1 MVIDP
6 KSTEPFNIYKL
17 LIGSILPRPIAFVST
32 MGADGIYNLAPFSF
46 FTAVSAN
53 PPCIA
58 FAPMLSLAAKRK
70 DTLNN
75 AERLG
80 EFVVNVV
87 SEDIVRQMNE
97 TSAEFPPEV
106 DEFEVSGLTPVPSD
120 LVAVPRVKESHIA
133 MECKLRQVVEMS
145 SLPLGGSLVIGEVVR
160 FHIDDEYFNDYRI
173 DVDKLRPIGRM
184 AGFTYTRTNDRFD
197 LVRPGANAPGQPQR

>member
-53 PPCIA
+53 PPAIA
-58 FAPMLSLAAKRK
+58 FAPMLSMDGKRK

-87 SEDIVRQMNE
+87 SEDIVRPMNE
-97 TSAEFPPEV
+97 TSADFPPEI
-106 DEFEVSGLTPVPSD
+106 DEFEVSGLTPIPSD

-133 MECKLRQVVEMS
+133 MECKLRQIVEMS

-160 FHIDDEYFNDYRI
+160 FHVDDAYFDDYRI
-173 DVDKLRPIGRM
+173 DVDKLRPVGRM
-184 AGFTYTRTNDRFD
+184 AGFTYTRTTDRFE
-197 LVRPGANAPGQPQR
+197 LVRPGAAMPKPGR

>member
-6 KSTEPFNIYKL
+6 KTTDPYNIYKL

-53 PPCIA
+53 PPAIA
-58 FAPMLSLAAKRK
+58 FAPLLSMDGKRK
-70 DTLNN
+70 DTLVN

-87 SEDIVRQMNE
+87 SEDIVRPMNE
-97 TSAEFPPEV
+97 TSADFPPEI

-120 LVAVPRVKESHIA
+120 VVAVPRVKESHIA
-133 MECKLRQVVEMS
+133 MECKLRQIVEMS
-145 SLPLGGSLVIGEVVR
+145 SLPMGGSLVIGEVVR
-160 FHIDDEYFNDYRI
+160 FHVDEDYFNDFRI
-173 DVDKLRPIGRM
+173 DVDKLRPVGRL
-184 AGFTYTRTNDRFD
+184 AGFSYTRTTDRFE
-197 LVRPGANAPGQPQR
+197 LVRPGAATTKPLR

>member
-6 KSTEPFNIYKL
+6 KSTEPFNLYKL

-32 MGADGIYNLAPFSF
+32 MGPDGIYNLAPFSF

-53 PPCIA
+53 PPTIA
-58 FAPMLSLAAKRK
+58 FAPMINTLGKRK

-75 AERLG
+75 VEHLG

-87 SEDIVRQMNE
+87 SEDIVQPMNE
-97 TSAEFPPEV
+97 TSADFPPEI
-106 DEFEVSGLTPVPSD
+106 DEFEVSGLTPIPSD

-133 MECKLRQVVEMS
+133 MECKLRQIVEMS

-160 FHIDDEYFNDYRI
+160 FHVDDEYFDDYRI
-173 DVDKLRPIGRM
+173 DVDKLRPVGRM
-184 AGFTYTRTNDRFD
+184 AGFIYTRTTDRFE
-197 LVRPGANAPGQPQR
+197 LVRPGAAPPKASR

>member
-53 PPCIA
+53 PPAIA
-58 FAPMLSLAAKRK
+58 FAPMLSLEGKRK

-87 SEDIVRQMNE
+87 SEDIVRPMNE
-97 TSAEFPPEV
+97 TSADFPPEI
-106 DEFEVSGLTPVPSD
+106 DEFEVSGLTPIPSD

-133 MECKLRQVVEMS
+133 MECKLRQIVEMS
-145 SLPLGGSLVIGEVVR
+145 SLPMGGSLVIGEVVR
-160 FHIDDEYFNDYRI
+160 FHVDDEYIDNFRI
-173 DVDKLRPIGRM
+173 DVDKLKPIGRM
-184 AGFTYTRTNDRFD
+184 AGFTYTRTTDRFE
-197 LVRPGANAPGQPQR
+197 LVRPGSSVPTPER

>member
-6 KSTEPFNIYKL
+6 KSTEPLNIYKL
-17 LIGSILPRPIAFVST
+17 LIGSIVPRPIAFVST

-53 PPCIA
+53 PPAIA
-58 FAPMLSLAAKRK
+58 FAPVLSLEGKRK

-97 TSAEFPPEV
+97 TAAEFPPEI
-106 DEFEVSGLTPVPSD
+106 DEFEVSGLTPIPSD

-133 MECKLRQVVEMS
+133 MECKLRQIVEMS
-145 SLPLGGSLVIGEVVR
+145 SLPMGGSLVIGEVVR
-160 FHIDDEYFNDYRI
+160 FHVDEAYFDDYRI
-173 DVDKLRPIGRM
+173 DVDKLRPVGRM
-184 AGFTYTRTNDRFD
+184 AGSSYTRTTDRFE
-197 LVRPGANAPGQPQR
+197 LVRPGAVVPKPER

>member
-6 KSTEPFNIYKL
+6 KSTEPFNLYKL

-32 MGADGIYNLAPFSF
+32 MGPDGIYNLAPFSF
-46 FTAVSAN
+46 FTAISAN
-53 PPCIA
+53 PPTIA
-58 FAPMLSLAAKRK
+58 FAPMINTQGKRK

-75 AERLG
+75 VERLG

-87 SEDIVRQMNE
+87 SEDIVRPMNE
-97 TSAEFPPEV
+97 TSADFPPEI
-106 DEFEVSGLTPVPSD
+106 DEFEVSGLTPIPSD

-133 MECKLRQVVEMS
+133 MECKLRQIVEMS

-160 FHIDDEYFNDYRI
+160 FHVDDEYFDDYRI
-173 DVDKLRPIGRM
+173 DVDKLRPVGRM
-184 AGFTYTRTNDRFD
+184 AGFIYTRTTDRFE
-197 LVRPGANAPGQPQR
+197 LVRPGAAPPKASR

>member
-6 KSTEPFNIYKL
+6 KTTDPYNIYKL

-53 PPCIA
+53 PPAIA
-58 FAPMLSLAAKRK
+58 FAPLLSMDGKRK
-70 DTLNN
+70 DTLVN

-87 SEDIVRQMNE
+87 SEDIVRPMNE
-97 TSAEFPPEV
+97 TSADFPPEI
-106 DEFEVSGLTPVPSD
+106 DEFEVSGLTPIPSD
-120 LVAVPRVKESHIA
+120 VVAVPRVKESHIA
-133 MECKLRQVVEMS
+133 MECKLRQIVEMS
-145 SLPLGGSLVIGEVVR
+145 SLPMGGSLVIGEVVR
-160 FHIDDEYFNDYRI
+160 FHVDEDYFNDFRI
-173 DVDKLRPIGRM
+173 DVDKLRPVGRL
-184 AGFTYTRTNDRFD
+184 AGFSYTRTTDRFE
-197 LVRPGANAPGQPQR
+197 LVRPGAATTKPLR

>member
-6 KSTEPFNIYKL
+6 KTTDPFNIYKL

-53 PPCIA
+53 PPAIA
-58 FAPMLSLAAKRK
+58 FAPLLSLDGKRK

-80 EFVVNVV
+80 EFVINVV
-87 SEDIVRQMNE
+87 SEDIVRPMNE
-97 TSAEFPPEV
+97 TSADFPPEV
-106 DEFEVSGLTPVPSD
+106 DEFEVSGLTPIASD
-120 LVAVPRVKESHIA
+120 VVAVPRVKESHIA
-133 MECKLRQVVEMS
+133 MECKLRQIVEMS
-145 SLPLGGSLVIGEVVR
+145 ALPMGGSLVIGEVVR
-160 FHIDDEYFNDYRI
+160 FHVDDEYFDDFRI
-173 DVDKLRPIGRM
+173 DVDKLRPVGRM
-184 AGFTYTRTNDRFD
+184 AGFSYTRTTDRFE
-197 LVRPGANAPGQPQR
+197 LVRPGAAASHPSR

>member
-6 KSTEPFNIYKL
+6 KSTEPFNLYKL

-32 MGADGIYNLAPFSF
+32 MGPDGIYNLAPFSF

-53 PPCIA
+53 PPTIA
-58 FAPMLSLAAKRK
+58 FAPMINTLGKRK

-75 AERLG
+75 VEHLG

-87 SEDIVRQMNE
+87 SEDIVQPMNE
-97 TSAEFPPEV
+97 TSADFPPEI
-106 DEFEVSGLTPVPSD
+106 DEFEVSGLTPIPSD

-133 MECKLRQVVEMS
+133 MECKLRQIVEMS

-160 FHIDDEYFNDYRI
+160 FHVDDEYFDDYRI
-173 DVDKLRPIGRM
+173 DVDKLRPVGRM
-184 AGFTYTRTNDRFD
+184 AGFIYTRTTDRFE
-197 LVRPGANAPGQPQR
+197 LVRPGAAPPKPSR

>member
-46 FTAVSAN
+46 FTAISAN
-53 PPCIA
+53 PPAIC
-58 FAPMLSLAAKRK
+58 FAPMMSLQGKRK
-70 DTLNN
+70 DSLNN

-87 SEDIVRQMNE
+87 SEDIVRPMNE
-97 TSAEFPPEV
+97 TSADFPPEI
-106 DEFEVSGLTPVPSD
+106 DEFEVSGLTPIPSD

-133 MECKLRQVVEMS
+133 MECKLRQIVEMS

-160 FHIDDEYFNDYRI
+160 FHVDDEYFDDYRI
-173 DVDKLRPIGRM
+173 DVDKLRPVGRM
-184 AGFTYTRTNDRFD
+184 AGFSYTRTTDRFE
-197 LVRPGANAPGQPQR
+197 LVRPGAVVPTPTR

>member
-6 KSTEPFNIYKL
+6 KTADPFNLYKL
-17 LIGSILPRPIAFVST
+17 LIGSIVPRPIAFVST

-53 PPCIA
+53 PPAIA
-58 FAPMLSLAAKRK
+58 FAPVLSLDGKRK

-97 TSAEFPPEV
+97 TSAEFPPEI
-106 DEFEVSGLTPVPSD
+106 DEYEVSGLTPVPSD
-120 LVAVPRVKESHIA
+120 VVAVPRVKESHIA
-133 MECKLRQVVEMS
+133 MECKLRQIIEMS
-145 SLPLGGSLVIGEVVR
+145 SLPMGGSLVIGEVVR
-160 FHIDDEYFNDYRI
+160 FHVDDEYFNDFRI
-173 DVDKLRPIGRM
+173 DVDKLRPVGRM
-184 AGFTYTRTNDRFD
+184 AGSSYTRTTDRFD
-197 LVRPGANAPGQPQR
+197 LIRPGQAASKPLR

>member
-6 KSTEPFNIYKL
+6 KTSDPYNIYKL

-53 PPCIA
+53 PPAIA
-58 FAPMLSLAAKRK
+58 FAPLLSMDGKRK
-70 DTLNN
+70 DTLIN

-87 SEDIVRQMNE
+87 SEDIVRPMNE
-97 TSAEFPPEV
+97 TSADFPPEI
-106 DEFEVSGLTPVPSD
+106 DEFEVSGLTPIPSD
-120 LVAVPRVKESHIA
+120 VVAVPRVKESHIA
-133 MECKLRQVVEMS
+133 MECKLRQIVEMS
-145 SLPLGGSLVIGEVVR
+145 SLPMGGSLVIGEVVR
-160 FHIDDEYFNDYRI
+160 FHVDEDYFNDFRI
-173 DVDKLRPIGRM
+173 DVDKLRPVGRL
-184 AGFTYTRTNDRFD
+184 AGFSYTRTTDRFE
-197 LVRPGANAPGQPQR
+197 LVRPGAATTKPLR

>member
-46 FTAVSAN
+46 FTAISAN
-53 PPCIA
+53 PPAIA
-58 FAPMLSLAAKRK
+58 FAPMMSLQGKRK
-70 DTLNN
+70 DSLNN

-87 SEDIVRQMNE
+87 SEDIVRPMNE
-97 TSAEFPPEV
+97 TSADFPPEI
-106 DEFEVSGLTPVPSD
+106 DEFEVSGLTPIPSD

-133 MECKLRQVVEMS
+133 MECKLRQIVELS

-160 FHIDDEYFNDYRI
+160 FHVDDEYFDDYRI
-173 DVDKLRPIGRM
+173 DVDKLRPVGRM
-184 AGFTYTRTNDRFD
+184 AGFSYTRTTDRFD
-197 LVRPGANAPGQPQR
+197 LVRPGAVAPKSTR

>member
-53 PPCIA
+53 PPAIA
-58 FAPMLSLAAKRK
+58 FAPMLSLEGKRK
-70 DTLNN
+70 DSLNN

-87 SEDIVRQMNE
+87 SEDIVRPMNE
-97 TSAEFPPEV
+97 TSADFPPEI
-106 DEFEVSGLTPVPSD
+106 DEFEVSGLTPIPSD

-133 MECKLRQVVEMS
+133 MECKLRQIVEMS

-160 FHIDDEYFNDYRI
+160 FHVDDEYFDNFRI
-173 DVDKLRPIGRM
+173 DVDKLKPVGRM
-184 AGFTYTRTNDRFD
+184 AGFTYTRTTDRFE
-197 LVRPGANAPGQPQR
+197 LVRPGAVVPPPER

>member
-6 KSTEPFNIYKL
+6 KSTEPFNLYKL

-32 MGADGIYNLAPFSF
+32 MGPDGIYNLAPFSF

-53 PPCIA
+53 PPTIA
-58 FAPMLSLAAKRK
+58 FAPMINTLGKRK

-75 AERLG
+75 VERLG

-87 SEDIVRQMNE
+87 SEDIVRPMNE
-97 TSAEFPPEV
+97 TSADFPPEI
-106 DEFEVSGLTPVPSD
+106 DEFEVSGLTPIPSD

-133 MECKLRQVVEMS
+133 MECKLRQIVEMS

-160 FHIDDEYFNDYRI
+160 FHVDDEYFDDYRI
-173 DVDKLRPIGRM
+173 DVDKLRPVGRM
-184 AGFTYTRTNDRFD
+184 AGFIYTRTTDRFE
-197 LVRPGANAPGQPQR
+197 LVRPGAAPPKASR

>member
-6 KSTEPFNIYKL
+6 KSTEPFNLYKL

-32 MGADGIYNLAPFSF
+32 MGPDGIYNLAPFSF
-46 FTAVSAN
+46 FTAISAN
-53 PPCIA
+53 PPTIA
-58 FAPMLSLAAKRK
+58 FAPMINTQGKRK

-75 AERLG
+75 VERLG

-87 SEDIVRQMNE
+87 SEDIVQPMNE
-97 TSAEFPPEV
+97 TSADFPPEI
-106 DEFEVSGLTPVPSD
+106 DEFEVSGLTPIPSD

-133 MECKLRQVVEMS
+133 MECKLRQIVEMS

-160 FHIDDEYFNDYRI
+160 FHVDDEYFDDYRI
-173 DVDKLRPIGRM
+173 DVDKLRPVGRM
-184 AGFTYTRTNDRFD
+184 AGFIYTRTTDRFE
-197 LVRPGANAPGQPQR
+197 LVRPGAAPPKASR

>member
-6 KSTEPFNIYKL
+6 KSTEPFNLYKL

-32 MGADGIYNLAPFSF
+32 MGPDGIYNLAPFSF
-46 FTAVSAN
+46 FTAISAN
-53 PPCIA
+53 PPTIA
-58 FAPMLSLAAKRK
+58 FAPMINTQGKRK

-75 AERLG
+75 VERLG

-87 SEDIVRQMNE
+87 SEDIVRPMNE
-97 TSAEFPPEV
+97 TSADFPPEI
-106 DEFEVSGLTPVPSD
+106 DEFEVSGLTPIPSD

-133 MECKLRQVVEMS
+133 MECKLRQIVEMS

-160 FHIDDEYFNDYRI
+160 FHVDDEYFDDYRI
-173 DVDKLRPIGRM
+173 DVDKLRPVGRM
-184 AGFTYTRTNDRFD
+184 AGFIYTRTTDRFE
-197 LVRPGANAPGQPQR
+197 LVRPGAAPPKPSR

>member
-6 KSTEPFNIYKL
+6 KTTDPHNIYKL

-53 PPCIA
+53 PPAIA
-58 FAPMLSLAAKRK
+58 FAPLLSVAGKRK
-70 DTLNN
+70 DTLIN

-87 SEDIVRQMNE
+87 SEDIVRPMNE
-97 TSAEFPPEV
+97 TSADFPPEI

-120 LVAVPRVKESHIA
+120 VVAVPRVKESHIA
-133 MECKLRQVVEMS
+133 MECKLRQIVEMS
-145 SLPLGGSLVIGEVVR
+145 SLPMGGSLVIGEVVR
-160 FHIDDEYFNDYRI
+160 FHVDEEYFNDFRI
-173 DVDKLRPIGRM
+173 DVDKLRPVGRM
-184 AGFTYTRTNDRFD
+184 AGFSYTRTTDRFE
-197 LVRPGANAPGQPQR
+197 LVRPGAATTKPLR

>member
-6 KSTEPFNIYKL
+6 KTSDPYNIYKL

-53 PPCIA
+53 PPAIA
-58 FAPMLSLAAKRK
+58 FAPLLSMDGKRK
-70 DTLNN
+70 DTLIN

-87 SEDIVRQMNE
+87 SEDIVRPMNE
-97 TSAEFPPEV
+97 TSADFPPEI
-106 DEFEVSGLTPVPSD
+106 DEFEVSGLTPIPSD
-120 LVAVPRVKESHIA
+120 VVAVPRVKESHIA
-133 MECKLRQVVEMS
+133 MECKLRQIVEMS
-145 SLPLGGSLVIGEVVR
+145 SLPMGGSLVIGEVVR
-160 FHIDDEYFNDYRI
+160 FHVDEHYFNDFRI
-173 DVDKLRPIGRM
+173 DVDKLRPVGRL
-184 AGFTYTRTNDRFD
+184 AGFSYTRTTDRFE
-197 LVRPGANAPGQPQR
+197 LVRPGAATTKPLR

>member
-6 KSTEPFNIYKL
+6 KSTEPLNIYKL
-17 LIGSILPRPIAFVST
+17 LIGSIVPRPIAFVST

-53 PPCIA
+53 PPAIA
-58 FAPMLSLAAKRK
+58 FAPVLSLDGKRK

-75 AERLG
+75 AERIG

-97 TSAEFPPEV
+97 TSAEFPPEI
-106 DEFEVSGLTPVPSD
+106 DEFEVSGLTPIPSD

-133 MECKLRQVVEMS
+133 MEYKLRQIVEMS
-145 SLPLGGSLVIGEVVR
+145 SLPMGGSLVIGEVVR
-160 FHIDDEYFNDYRI
+160 FHVDDAYFDDYRI

-184 AGFTYTRTNDRFD
+184 AGFSYTRTTDRFE
-197 LVRPGANAPGQPQR
+197 LVRPGAVVPKPER

>member
-46 FTAVSAN
+46 FTVISAN
-53 PPCIA
+53 PPAIA
-58 FAPMLSLAAKRK
+58 FAPMMSLHGKRK
-70 DTLNN
+70 DSLNN
-75 AERLG
+75 VERLG

-87 SEDIVRQMNE
+87 SEDIVRPMNE
-97 TSAEFPPEV
+97 TSADFPPEI
-106 DEFEVSGLTPVPSD
+106 DEYEVSGLTPIPSD

-133 MECKLRQVVEMS
+133 MECKLRQIVEMS

-160 FHIDDEYFNDYRI
+160 FHVDDEYFDDYRI
-173 DVDKLRPIGRM
+173 DVDKLRPVGRM
-184 AGFTYTRTNDRFD
+184 AGFSYTRTTDRFD
-197 LVRPGANAPGQPQR
+197 LVRPGAVAPKPTR

>member
-6 KSTEPFNIYKL
+6 KSTDPFNIYKL

-46 FTAVSAN
+46 FTAISAN
-53 PPCIA
+53 PPAIA
-58 FAPMLSLAAKRK
+58 FAPMLSMQGKRK
-70 DTLNN
+70 DSLNN

-80 EFVVNVV
+80 EFVVNIV
-87 SEDIVRQMNE
+87 SEDIVRPMNE
-97 TSAEFPPEV
+97 TSADFPPEI
-106 DEFEVSGLTPVPSD
+106 DEFEVSGLTPIPSD

-133 MECKLRQVVEMS
+133 MECKLRQIVELS

-160 FHIDDEYFNDYRI
+160 FHVDDEYFDDYRI
-173 DVDKLRPIGRM
+173 DVDKLRPVGRM
-184 AGFTYTRTNDRFD
+184 AGFTYTRTTDRFE
-197 LVRPGANAPGQPQR
+197 LLRPGAVVPKPER

>member
-6 KSTEPFNIYKL
+6 KTTDPYNIYKL

-53 PPCIA
+53 PPAIA
-58 FAPMLSLAAKRK
+58 FAPLLSMDGKRK
-70 DTLNN
+70 DTLIN

-87 SEDIVRQMNE
+87 SEDIVRPMNE
-97 TSAEFPPEV
+97 TSADFPPEI
-106 DEFEVSGLTPVPSD
+106 DEFEVSGLTPIPSD
-120 LVAVPRVKESHIA
+120 VVAVPRVKESHIA
-133 MECKLRQVVEMS
+133 MECKLRQIVEMS
-145 SLPLGGSLVIGEVVR
+145 SLPMGGSLVIGEVVR
-160 FHIDDEYFNDYRI
+160 FHVDEDYFNDFRI
-173 DVDKLRPIGRM
+173 DVDKLRPVGRL
-184 AGFTYTRTNDRFD
+184 AGFSYTRTTDRFE
-197 LVRPGANAPGQPQR
+197 LVRPGAATTKPLR

>member
-53 PPCIA
+53 PPAIA
-58 FAPMLSLAAKRK
+58 FAPLLSLEGKRK
-70 DTLNN
+70 DSLNN

-87 SEDIVRQMNE
+87 SEDIVRPMNE
-97 TSAEFPPEV
+97 TSADFPPEI
-106 DEFEVSGLTPVPSD
+106 DEFEVSGLTPIPSD

-133 MECKLRQVVEMS
+133 MECKLRQIVEMS
-145 SLPLGGSLVIGEVVR
+145 SLPMGGSLVIGEVVR
-160 FHIDDEYFNDYRI
+160 FHVDDDYFDDYRI
-173 DVDKLRPIGRM
+173 DVDKLRPVGRM
-184 AGFTYTRTNDRFD
+184 AGFTYTRTSDRFE
-197 LVRPGANAPGQPQR
+197 LVRPGAAPPKPSR

>member
-6 KSTEPFNIYKL
+6 KSTEPFNLYKL
-17 LIGSILPRPIAFVST
+17 LIGSIMPRPIAFVST
-32 MGADGIYNLAPFSF
+32 MGPDGIYNLAPFSF

-53 PPCIA
+53 PPTIA
-58 FAPMLSLAAKRK
+58 FAPMINTLGKRK

-75 AERLG
+75 VEHLG

-87 SEDIVRQMNE
+87 SEDIVQPMNE
-97 TSAEFPPEV
+97 TSADFPPEI
-106 DEFEVSGLTPVPSD
+106 DEFEVSGLTPIPSD

-133 MECKLRQVVEMS
+133 MECKLRQIVEMS

-160 FHIDDEYFNDYRI
+160 FHVDDEYFDDYRI
-173 DVDKLRPIGRM
+173 DVDKLRPVGRM
-184 AGFTYTRTNDRFD
+184 AGFIYTRTTDRFE
-197 LVRPGANAPGQPQR
+197 LVRPGAAPPKASR

>member
-6 KSTEPFNIYKL
+6 KSTAPFNIYKL

-53 PPCIA
+53 PPAIA
-58 FAPMLSLAAKRK
+58 FAPVLSMEGKRK
-70 DTLNN
+70 DSLNN

-87 SEDIVRQMNE
+87 SEDIVRPMNE
-97 TSAEFPPEV
+97 TSADFPPEI
-106 DEFEVSGLTPVPSD
+106 DEFEVSGLTPIPSD

-133 MECKLRQVVEMS
+133 MECKLRQIIEMS

-160 FHIDDEYFNDYRI
+160 FHVDDDYFDDYRI
-173 DVDKLRPIGRM
+173 DVDKLRPVGRM
-184 AGFTYTRTNDRFD
+184 AGFFYTRTTDRFE
-197 LVRPGANAPGQPQR
+197 LVRPGAIPLKPSR

>member
-58 FAPMLSLAAKRK
+58 FAPMLSLDAKRK

-87 SEDIVRQMNE
+87 SEDIVRPMNE

-145 SLPLGGSLVIGEVVR
+145 TLPMGGSLVIGEVVR
-160 FHIDDEYFNDYRI
+160 FHIDDEYFDDFRI
-173 DVDKLRPIGRM
+173 DVDKLRPVGRM
-184 AGFTYTRTNDRFD
+184 AGFTYTRTTDRFD
-197 LVRPGANAPGQPQR
+197 LVRPGANAPGKPQR